1 MWSNWKKKAG
11 QCHGDRS
18 TTYRCT
24 LARLGPPIRSYLW
37 LLIMYKGLRRPHFRA
52 WLHPMPSTLLPTPN
66 FHGFSPPPPPPAVSS
81 LPYVPLSL
89 SILFSSVPQAPSPA
103 MGGAGPSHGLGWSVQ
118 GQSFPF
124 WSPPTLHECAHS
136 FINSSNMYQTPI
148 GQTPQYHCI

>member
-18 TTYRCT
+18 ITYRCA

-37 LLIMYKGLRRPHFRA
+37 LLIMHKGLRRPHFRA
-52 WLHPMPSTLLPTPN
+52 WLHPLPSTLLPTPN
-66 FHGFSPPPPPPAVSS
+66 FHGFSPPPPPSCIIATLCPPFPVHS
-81 LPYVPLSL
+81 LLTSPTGS
-89 SILFSSVPQAPSPA
+89 FPSH
-103 MGGAGPSHGLGWSVQ
+103 GRGWHGLGWSVQ
-118 GQSFPF
+118 RQSFPF